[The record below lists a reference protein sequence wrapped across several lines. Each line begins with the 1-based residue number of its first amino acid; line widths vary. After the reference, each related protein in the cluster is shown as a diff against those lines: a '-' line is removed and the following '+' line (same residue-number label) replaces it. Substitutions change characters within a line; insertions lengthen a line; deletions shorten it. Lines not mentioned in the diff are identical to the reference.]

1 MSAASPKTQDKALD
15 KAGEPSME
23 EILASIRRIIADD
36 QAVKPSDEPA
46 PRAAPQPEND
56 DVLDL
61 AEVAEPVRKP
71 QAPKPTPIEPDPID
85 FADEPLDFD
94 AIEVEPE
101 PPPVR
106 SAASELP
113 RAAPPEPPRASLHDD
128 VLDMQEPLIS
138 ASAGANVNQAFN
150 LLAHTVL
157 SQNSRT
163 LEDIVKDM
171 LRPML
176 KAWLDDN
183 LPVMVERLVR
193 AEIERVSRGR

>member
-1 MSAASPKTQDKALD
+1 
-15 KAGEPSME
+15 ME

-36 QAVKPSDEPA
+36 QAAKPDDEPA
-46 PRAAPQPEND
+46 PRAAPTPEND

-61 AEVAEPVRKP
+61 ADVAEPVRKP
-71 QAPKPTPIEPDPID
+71 QAAKPTPIEPDPID

-101 PPPVR
+101 PV
-106 SAASELP
+106 
-113 RAAPPEPPRASLHDD
+113 RAAEPPRVQAPPPEPPRASLHDAL
-128 VLDMQEPLIS
+128 LDAQEPLVS
-138 ASAGANVNQAFN
+138 AAAGANVSQAFN

>member
-1 MSAASPKTQDKALD
+1 MSAASPKTQDKA
-15 KAGEPSME
+15 AEPSME

-36 QAVKPSDEPA
+36 QAVKPEATPVRSA
-46 PRAAPQPEND
+46 PPLPEND

-61 AEVAEPVRKP
+61 AEVAEPVRKLEAAP
-71 QAPKPTPIEPDPID
+71 QPIEPEPID
-85 FADEPLDFD
+85 FGDEALDFD

-101 PPPVR
+101 PEPVF
-106 SAASELP
+106 EP
-113 RAAPPEPPRASLHDD
+113 PPRAVIAPEPRREPPTAELHDPF
-128 VLDMQEPLIS
+128 LDAPVERLTS
-138 ASAGANVNQAFN
+138 TTTDASVNQAFSM
-150 LLAHTVL
+150 LAHTVL

-163 LEDIVKDM
+163 LEDLVKDM

-183 LPVMVERLVR
+183 LPTMVERLVR